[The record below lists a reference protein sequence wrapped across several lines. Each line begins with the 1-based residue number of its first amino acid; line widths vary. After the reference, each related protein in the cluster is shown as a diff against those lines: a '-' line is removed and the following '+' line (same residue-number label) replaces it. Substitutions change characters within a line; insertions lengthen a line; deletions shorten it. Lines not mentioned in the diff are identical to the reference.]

1 MIVKD
6 LIEKLNTMPQ
16 DLPVVLCDLNYD
28 GDGDGEVRLPEIKSI
43 DGDTAITLDGLTDCV
58 FINFEG
64 RI

>member
-1 MIVKD
+1 MNVKE
-6 LIEKLNTMPQ
+6 LIEQLKAFPE
-16 DLPVVLCDLNYD
+16 DVPVVLCDLNYD

-64 RI
+64 RV